1 MTSRHSVVLD
11 SGSESKQDPA
21 VTELWSSWRDN
32 INRKPLGMQIDCTP
46 PLPHN
51 AGGLMIAAF
60 PQTKLAVFRYP
71 PSIALLFSMDLL
83 QEHSR
88 LYSRASI

>member
-1 MTSRHSVVLD
+1 
-11 SGSESKQDPA
+11 
-21 VTELWSSWRDN
+21 
-32 INRKPLGMQIDCTP
+32 
-46 PLPHN
+46 
-51 AGGLMIAAF
+51 MIAAF